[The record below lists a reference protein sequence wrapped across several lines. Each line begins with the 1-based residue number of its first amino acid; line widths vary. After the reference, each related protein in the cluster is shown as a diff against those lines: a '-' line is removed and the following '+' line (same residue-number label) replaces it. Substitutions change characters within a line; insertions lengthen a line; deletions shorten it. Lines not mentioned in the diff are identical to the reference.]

1 MVFLAALCL
10 GAAPAQAEITHTY
23 GAFDV
28 TFYGNA
34 ETDGFTTGT
43 QNWTS
48 QQMTDVGASV
58 QPWSSLIANVPGRQ
72 VKMHVFWQDL
82 SPGVL
87 GGSASYRTGDG
98 TTQWSL
104 GEYVWREGV
113 NAAIPPYGFDTYIVY
128 DADAAGNGWNFGA
141 GAPSAGEIDFRS
153 VVTHEI
159 GHSLGWSDTYD
170 YTFDDWGWLG
180 ASYQGLTEWDKNLVD
195 SAGNRALNGGNGT
208 PDNFNEV
215 DNPVYWDGANAVGVY
230 GDVVPIFAPDPFQP
244 GSSLAHLDYA
254 TFGDYLMSPYISL
267 GSMNRTVSDLEWAMM
282 RDMNWAVVPVPGAV
296 LLGML
301 GFGAAGLKLRKYV

>member
-1 MVFLAALCL
+1 MITFNADEVFEMAEQIERN
-10 GAAPAQAEITHTY
+10 GAAFYRKAAQGAAKQFGAKRTY
-23 GAFDV
+23 
-28 TFYGNA
+28 TN
-34 ETDGFTTGT
+34 
-43 QNWTS
+43 
-48 QQMTDVGASV
+48 
-58 QPWSSLIANVPGRQ
+58 
-72 VKMHVFWQDL
+72 
-82 SPGVL
+82 
-87 GGSASYRTGDG
+87 
-98 TTQWSL
+98 
-104 GEYVWREGV
+104 GV
-113 NAAIPPYGFDTYIVY
+113 NLLNDPEVEA
-128 DADAAGNGWNFGA
+128 
-141 GAPSAGEIDFRS
+141 
-153 VVTHEI
+153 VVLAFPTKGRTELALQAFKRGKHV
-159 GHSLGWSDTYD
+159 
-170 YTFDDWGWLG
+170 
-180 ASYQGLTEWDKNLVD
+180 LTEKPVAMNATEVRQLIDARGNLV
-195 SAGNRALNGGNGT
+195 AGCCSSRHRLNEGAEKAAKFITNGGLGNLRVLHCHAFSLAKEKPKNFPPAWRLNRALNGGNGT